1 MKTSKLISI
10 RYLCI
15 ALVVLLLLP
24 FGQALAADIMVDAD
38 CSLQNAIRSA
48 NEEELVEPHVDC
60 EAGDSADGE
69 ARTDEE
75 TGETV
80 PAGQDTISID
90 VSGTNEGAITLDATL
105 SVTSDIVID
114 GNGFSVDG
122 GGNQIFSVT
131 AGSLSIHDLTM
142 SRGFSVTNGGAI
154 SVTDAALTL
163 VNSVVSGSG
172 ARGLGGGIYA
182 LDSDVALVDS
192 VVTGNVTGAN
202 AEDYAPV
209 VVEVD
214 ETSQTDGDSQ
224 TVEGETESTPEP
236 TEVPEEEVAVELPQ
250 VEGTSGGGIYF
261 ISESSQLVIE
271 RSGLDRNVSPESG
284 GGLYIAGGSAAISN
298 STISGNSAGADG
310 GGIYSSSAS
319 ILTHVTVVGNSA
331 VGTGGIVDTFLLQL
345 YNSILS
351 DNEGGDCSGSL
362 NANLGNL
369 IKDLSCNHDGLS
381 GDPDLLRLAGSPAYY
396 LPQSGSPAIDAA
408 SADYCLP
415 TDQRDIDR
423 LPETCDIGAA
433 EHQAGVFNFQIQSA
447 LAALT
452 PIDSGGGEEEEEEEE
467 EEPQATPAPS
477 ICESLPSHISV
488 TTVSHN
494 TACKVLDEN
503 GVGHALVINGGMV
516 YAVDIFGDVSAPV
529 TACFEYNTGAII
541 LLDAAYSPRIIA
553 PLRTWTESG
562 KQCAT
567 VDRAGTAVLM
577 PLTFFT
583 SGAIDEPIWDLT
595 GCTVTTT
602 DILNLRQDHS
612 SSSEILAN
620 VLNDVQLNA
629 DQRATYHYRVNYYG
643 IVGWLSADYLSLSG
657 TCA

>member
-467 EEPQATPAPS
+467 EEPKQRQRRRFAR
-477 ICESLPSHISV
+477 
-488 TTVSHN
+488 
-494 TACKVLDEN
+494 ACR
-503 GVGHALVINGGMV
+503 H
-516 YAVDIFGDVSAPV
+516 
-529 TACFEYNTGAII
+529 
-541 LLDAAYSPRIIA
+541 
-553 PLRTWTESG
+553 
-562 KQCAT
+562 
-567 VDRAGTAVLM
+567 
-577 PLTFFT
+577 
-583 SGAIDEPIWDLT
+583 
-595 GCTVTTT
+595 
-602 DILNLRQDHS
+602 
-612 SSSEILAN
+612 ILA
-620 VLNDVQLNA
+620 
-629 DQRATYHYRVNYYG
+629 
-643 IVGWLSADYLSLSG
+643 
-657 TCA
+657 